1 MAFVGF
7 TKEND
12 TRARVNLIHY
22 FPSELDHGILEQ
34 GALVDTIPEPDH
46 IPGKGAVLYINPQ
59 TNELWYEYVDD
70 PVSADLETLKADN
83 QMLGQQLAEKELQIL
98 ALQED
103 NRVLGQSIVDLEL
116 KINQLS

>member
-59 TNELWYEYVDD
+59 TKELWYEYVDLPKD
-70 PVSADLETLKADN
+70 ENTLARELEETKAKLDMAESTVDTLRQ
-83 QMLGQQLAEKELQIL
+83 QMTTMQETINFLLGI
-98 ALQED
+98 
-103 NRVLGQSIVDLEL
+103 
-116 KINQLS
+116 